1 MPPFIVTAPCGTKAH
16 SQTAFDQEAPM
27 RILTV
32 TTAIVV
38 ALLTFPAHAQQD
50 NKGPPTARTDA
61 QKQEDAD
68 IDKAYRNAT
77 RRERGPAPKVDPWA
91 VVRPADSDK
100 KPKN

>member
-1 MPPFIVTAPCGTKAH
+1 
-16 SQTAFDQEAPM
+16 M

-32 TTAIVV
+32 TTAIIV
-38 ALLTFPAHAQQD
+38 ALLTFPAHAQE

-61 QKQEDAD
+61 QKQEDSD

-77 RRERGPAPKVDPWA
+77 RGDRGPAPKVDPWA

>member
-1 MPPFIVTAPCGTKAH
+1 MPPFMVTVPCGTKAH

-32 TTAIVV
+32 TTAIIF
-38 ALLTFPAHAQQD
+38 ALLTFPAYAQE

-77 RRERGPAPKVDPWA
+77 RGERGAAPKVDPWA
-91 VVRPADSDK
+91 IVRPADSDK

>member
-1 MPPFIVTAPCGTKAH
+1 
-16 SQTAFDQEAPM
+16 M
-27 RILTV
+27 RILIV
-32 TTAIVV
+32 TTAIIV
-38 ALLTFPAHAQQD
+38 ALLTFPAHAQE
-50 NKGPPTARTDA
+50 NKGALTARTDA

-77 RRERGPAPKVDPWA
+77 RGERGPAPKVDPWA